1 MPYDI
6 IKLTDSGVDI
16 LRNRVDQL
24 EEANLQYQR
33 KIAILLLEKAS
44 ESIRI
49 KELLAENAK
58 LEERL
63 ASSRAQQAK
72 LGQDFVILQH
82 RHGQLDE
89 LYSELREDCQ
99 EQNQVM
105 QQMRETNVDLKR
117 VNKILHEELIRK
129 LEQYTILQRELTE
142 IRHKGDLTC
151 KVNLSMDPVK
161 RVVMERNFTRYKLLT
176 NQCQQQ
182 QEDKKQM
189 VDVQKEFNIEM
200 ADQQKPKSYNS
211 SHTAYKKTG
220 KSILSSF
227 RFKSL
232 RKTLVKS
239 EQVESGVESCSTESD
254 GSSEDGDRKES
265 KL

>member
-1 MPYDI
+1 MSYDI
-6 IKLTDSGVDI
+6 IKLTDTGVDI
-16 LRNRVDQL
+16 LRIRVDQL

-105 QQMRETNVDLKR
+105 KQIRDANVDLKR
-117 VNKILHEELIRK
+117 VNKIIHEELIRK
-129 LEQYTILQRELTE
+129 LEQYTIIQRELTE
-142 IRHKGDLTC
+142 IRQKGDRIC
-151 KVNLSMDPVK
+151 KVNLSEDHVK
-161 RVVMERNFTRYKLLT
+161 RDVMERNFIRYKLLT

-182 QEDKKQM
+182 QKNEKQINDIRET
-189 VDVQKEFNIEM
+189 VNVEM
-200 ADQQKPKSYNS
+200 ADLQEPKNYYSSYS
-211 SHTAYKKTG
+211 AYKKTG
-220 KSILSSF
+220 KSILSS
-227 RFKSL
+227 
-232 RKTLVKS
+232 
-239 EQVESGVESCSTESD
+239 TESD
-254 GSSEDGDRKES
+254 GSSEDGDKKES